1 MIYNRHN
8 RFQPLRNEVNPELPD
23 YSGESLSNRMSAFLD
38 EPEGHAPQTVAETIP
53 KADASPEPKADLE
66 EEVEEDE
73 KFPQL
78 GTTAEI
84 KPDGPAFDEAA
95 IDAETEAETKGMD
108 AKAGE
113 KWKALKARLKETLK
127 ENTTLKS
134 SPTKVP
140 AEVEVELADLRVK
153 AAEVEALRQRN
164 AELLKVNDVVAVR
177 ESPEFIA
184 AVTAPVDEM
193 ERIVV
198 QMAEGASLDANDLFA
213 VITETDIAKQDKM
226 LDQLQA
232 KLGTRMAG
240 RLERL
245 SDDYKAIQKKS
256 SAMLAEA
263 PKHVE
268 SSRLARQQEVVAE
281 TARKTAAFKS
291 ATEASFQTYA
301 KRVPGFTDSSGQLTD
316 LAKATL
322 AKTTAVDPST
332 LEASDLGYMAFCTE
346 AFPEA
351 RRAILRLEKENA
363 ILRGSKPAPKPLS
376 GQPSTHKANED
387 DEQPQGLMERMK
399 GKEFTFSGV

>member
-1 MIYNRHN
+1 MMHNRHN
-8 RFQPLRNEVNPELPD
+8 RFQPLRNEIDPEVPD
-23 YSGESLSNRMSAFLD
+23 YSGESLSSRMDAFLQ
-38 EPEGHAPQTVAETIP
+38 EPDTAPVPVAEVVP
-53 KADASPEPKADLE
+53 KADSASTPKPDPEVAE
-66 EEVEEDE
+66 EEEEE
-73 KFPQL
+73 EFPQL
-78 GTTAEI
+78 GTPAEV
-84 KPDGPAFDEAA
+84 KPSISEFDEAA
-95 IDAETEAETKGMD
+95 IDAETEVETKGMD

-134 SPTKVP
+134 SPAKVP
-140 AEVEVELADLRVK
+140 AEVEVELADLRAK

-193 ERIVV
+193 EKIIV

-213 VITETDIAKQDKM
+213 VITEADIAKQDKM
-226 LDQLQA
+226 LDQLQT
-232 KLGTRMAG
+232 KLGPRMAG

-245 SDDYKAIQKKS
+245 ADDYKAIQKKS
-256 SAMLAEA
+256 AAMLAEA

-268 SSRLARQQEVVAE
+268 ASRIARQQEAAAE
-281 TARKTAAFKS
+281 AARKTAAFKS
-291 ATEASFQTYA
+291 AAEESFQTYA
-301 KRVPGFTDSSGQLTD
+301 KRVPGFTDSSGQFTD

-322 AKTTAVDPST
+322 AKTSTIDPST
-332 LEASDLGYMAFCTE
+332 LAASDLGYMAFCAQ

-351 RRAILRLEKENA
+351 RRAIIKLEKELA
-363 ILRGSKPAPKPLS
+363 VLRGTKPAPKS
-376 GQPSTHKANED
+376 IDGQPVTPRPDADE
-387 DEQPQGLMERMK
+387 EQPQGLMERMR

>member
-1 MIYNRHN
+1 
-8 RFQPLRNEVNPELPD
+8 
-23 YSGESLSNRMSAFLD
+23 
-38 EPEGHAPQTVAETIP
+38 
-53 KADASPEPKADLE
+53 
-66 EEVEEDE
+66 
-73 KFPQL
+73 
-78 GTTAEI
+78 
-84 KPDGPAFDEAA
+84 
-95 IDAETEAETKGMD
+95 
-108 AKAGE
+108 
-113 KWKALKARLKETLK
+113 
-127 ENTTLKS
+127 
-134 SPTKVP
+134 
-140 AEVEVELADLRVK
+140 
-153 AAEVEALRQRN
+153 
-164 AELLKVNDVVAVR
+164 
-177 ESPEFIA
+177 
-184 AVTAPVDEM
+184 
-193 ERIVV
+193 
-198 QMAEGASLDANDLFA
+198 
-213 VITETDIAKQDKM
+213 
-226 LDQLQA
+226 
-232 KLGTRMAG
+232 
-240 RLERL
+240 
-245 SDDYKAIQKKS
+245 
-256 SAMLAEA
+256 MLAEA